1 VVIDVLANDAD
12 PEGAALNIDSHDMVT
27 TQGGSVACAT
37 GVVGA
42 TCTYTPPAG
51 FSGTDTFGYVAS
63 DGVDTAATTVT
74 VTVNGPGAPV
84 LKFSTAG
91 AGSVPGV
98 GGPYD
103 DADLYAMDA
112 TGSYVRTSD
121 AVADLGLPNDANID
135 GLSINGNLTYV
146 SFAGASTTVP
156 GIGQVPDEDVVVYD
170 TTTGIWS
177 PYFDGTVCGLDA
189 SSGQDVDAIS
199 VNNGVL
205 YFSTLAGGANSPVGG
220 VSGADDADIYTWNG
234 GTLGRANCGR
244 EIRGTFGQANMGL
257 PAHADI
263 DGLTVR
269 HGLYYMSFNLNR
281 GMTVPG
287 LGVVHDESVVSYD
300 PTTGAWTL
308 VYGGTGLNLSNSQ
321 DVDAIDIP

>member
-1 VVIDVLANDAD
+1 
-12 PEGAALNIDSHDMVT
+12 LNIDSHDMVT

-63 DGVDTAATTVT
+63 DGVDSAATTVT

-103 DADLYAMDA
+103 DADLYSMDA
-112 TGSYVRTSD
+112 AGSYVRTSD

-189 SSGQDVDAIS
+189 SGGQDVDAIS
-199 VNNGVL
+199 VSNGVL

-220 VSGADDADIYTWNG
+220 VTGADDADIYKWNG
-234 GTLGRANCGR
+234 GTLGNANCGR
-244 EIRGTFGQANMGL
+244 EIRGTFGQDNMGL

-287 LGVVHDESVVSYD
+287 LGVVQDESVASHD
-300 PTTGAWTL
+300 PTTGTWTL
-308 VYGGTGLNLSNSQ
+308 VYAGTGLNLANSQ